1 MVDNTTKNQI
11 TAHAASNS
19 QSGAQ
24 PEAETSETV
33 VLAGNPNV
41 GKSVVFGALT
51 DTYAAVSNY
60 PGTTVDILE
69 TPWKGGVLIDS
80 PGVYGVA
87 NLSTEEDVTRDV
99 LLKAD
104 KVINVIDMTHLE
116 RDLFFTLQLVD
127 MGIPL
132 VVFLNMEDEATNQG
146 VIVDLDLL
154 SDLLGVPVLT
164 GTATRKVGIDDLE
177 ETLVHARAGHAM
189 LEIKN
194 EVLRMREESPT
205 LRQAELALALEGDN
219 EIAEK
224 IGVAA
229 GTSEQQEE
237 IYRLRRDRV
246 NDIVGHVVTG
256 SLAGANWKAKLS
268 AAMMNPITG
277 VPMLL
282 GFLAVLWVV
291 IGQWVGTDIV
301 GFLEENVMGG
311 LWVPFIQGIV
321 ESVGILPGTA
331 VHTIV
336 AGDFGLLTMVPS
348 YLIGVIF
355 PLVTAFYLMLA
366 VLEDSG
372 YLPRIAVL
380 VDKALAKVGL
390 NGRAIIPLILGF
402 GCVTMGALT
411 TRILT
416 TKRERLIATALLAI
430 AVPCSAQIA
439 VITAMMGKAPA
450 LYSLIFLVFLVTVF
464 GVVGML
470 LNKITP
476 GESSGLLI
484 DLPPLR
490 RPEAKNALKKTASKV
505 SGFMKEIFIFF
516 VVGSLIITGL
526 EVTGALEWIIN
537 VMRPLVV
544 DWLGLPA
551 QAAQAFV
558 MGFIRRDFGAAGFF
572 TMNLTN
578 AQLLV
583 GMSTITL
590 FVPCIATAMVI
601 LKDRGPLYFLGVFGS
616 SLGLAFLLGGLMMRG
631 LALVG
636 L

>member
-1 MVDNTTKNQI
+1 MQSNASCQPDD
-11 TAHAASNS
+11 TAKDI
-19 QSGAQ
+19 
-24 PEAETSETV
+24 

-51 DTYAAVSNY
+51 NTYAAVSNF

-69 TPWKGGVLIDS
+69 APYKGGLLIDS

-104 KVINVIDMTHLE
+104 AVINVVDMTHLE

-127 MGIPL
+127 MGLPL
-132 VVFLNMEDEATNQG
+132 IVFLNMEDEATEQG

-164 GTATRKVGIDDLE
+164 GTATRKTGIEELE
-177 ETLVHARAGHAM
+177 SALVHARTGHAM
-189 LEIKN
+189 LEMKDKFAL
-194 EVLRMREESPT
+194 VREENPG
-205 LRQAELALALEGDN
+205 LRQPEIALALEGDT
-219 EIAEK
+219 EIAER
-224 IGVAA
+224 IGLVA
-229 GTSEQQEE
+229 GSSVEQEE

-246 NDIVGHVVTG
+246 NDIVGHVLTG
-256 SLAGANWKAKLS
+256 SLEGANWKTKLS
-268 AAMMNPITG
+268 AAMMRPGTG
-277 VPMLL
+277 IPMLL
-282 GFLAVLWVV
+282 AFLAILWVV

-301 GFLEENVMGG
+301 GFLEEYVMGG
-311 LWVPFIQGIV
+311 LWVPFIQGLIQ
-321 ESVGILPGTA
+321 SAFQQVGLSSDGALYTM
-331 VHTIV
+331 V
-336 AGDFGLLTMVPS
+336 AGEFGLLTMVPS
-348 YLIGVIF
+348 YLIGVIL
-355 PLVTAFYLMLA
+355 PLVAAFYFMLA
-366 VLEDSG
+366 LLEDSG

-380 VDKALAKVGL
+380 TDKALTRVGL

-402 GCVTMGALT
+402 GCVTMGTLT

-416 TKRERLIATALLAI
+416 TKRERFIATALLAI

-439 VITAMMGKAPA
+439 VITAMMAKAPVI
-450 LYSLIFLVFLVTVF
+450 YSTIFLVFLVTVF
-464 GVVGML
+464 GVVGAL
-470 LNKITP
+470 LNKLTP

-490 RPEAKNALKKTASKV
+490 RPELKNVLQKTGSKT

-516 VVGSLIITGL
+516 AIGSLIITSL
-526 EVTGALEWIIN
+526 QVTGALDWIIK
-537 VMRPLVV
+537 VMAPLVV
-544 DWLGLPA
+544 GWLGLPA
-551 QAAQAFV
+551 KAAQAFV

-590 FVPCIATAMVI
+590 FVPCIASAMVI
-601 LKDRGPLYFLGVFGS
+601 LKDRGTLYFLGVFTS
-616 SLGLAFLLGGLMMRG
+616 SIGLAFLLGGLMMRG
-631 LALVG
+631 LTLVG